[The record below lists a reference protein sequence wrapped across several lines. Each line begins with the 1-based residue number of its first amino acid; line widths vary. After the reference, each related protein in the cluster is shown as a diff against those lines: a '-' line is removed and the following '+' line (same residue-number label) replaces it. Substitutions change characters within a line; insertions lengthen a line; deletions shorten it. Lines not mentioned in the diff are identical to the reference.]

1 MKRMNWLRT
10 TEGLKCTTFT
20 ITKMNLR
27 QITKKVSRNVTQN
40 NRKTEE
46 ICQKFIILQYKLYN
60 HGGWL
65 LYLTYNSHLL
75 WFFYSHPHPA
85 ERLTDPDYFRL

>member
-20 ITKMNLR
+20 VTKMNLR

-46 ICQKFIILQYKLYN
+46 ICQKCIILQKNTQLWWLVTIPYLYF
-60 HGGWL
+60 
-65 LYLTYNSHLL
+65 SSIMV
-75 WFFYSHPHPA
+75 FYSHPHPA